1 MSLRKLLVASVL
13 MAAAGSAAAAPPTL
27 AVNSPTSPVSQ
38 PQGTAAS
45 IVVTFT
51 NSTAPDPTAAGF
63 QFRLAY
69 NNAVIS
75 FPDLSA
81 TNVISS
87 PAGIVCN
94 QFNATTLS
102 CGGFASAGTFPA
114 SVTVTIRPA
123 TAASAGTSPLTM
135 TNFLAFDGDGNP
147 IAGATAGA
155 AGTYTVTGGG
165 GGGTA
170 PTVTYNPTTAAG
182 VTFPAG
188 AAGTATSS
196 ITVTS
201 AGGTAPG
208 TVTVN
213 NCSASAGFT
222 ITNGP
227 INLTGTAGGAQI
239 NSSIALQCTRGGAVQ
254 NGTLSCTETPTPAVA
269 GSPFTR
275 TWNLTCPQAT
285 VANTPPTI
293 TYTPAAGSNINI
305 PSNSSSTIQVG
316 CPTDGAACNG
326 SGSGLDAT
334 ARLENITVAYNGP
347 PFSPTPNDL
356 TCTFVTEAGAAAGA
370 SLDFVPAQADSGDI
384 RCSCTQ
390 VFTAE
395 PYIVSV
401 RERIP
406 ANSMNVTATRTFNVT
421 CGAGLTCGSI
431 TATPAGGNVALNNGG
446 AAVQVSSIAVAN
458 IPAGVTQTVNCALSA
473 INGATFNVTTTP
485 TPMVLSSTTTTG
497 TVSATCNNAS
507 TTTAGTAT
515 LTCTSAGSAPG
526 CPGLTA
532 TYNLSCPPG
541 QAPPPPVELVPVPAL
556 GEQGRILLAALMLA
570 LGLVV
575 VGFRL
580 RG

>member
-1 MSLRKLLVASVL
+1 MRAFAKQYGAALALSLFSAGALAGTYTQSPDPASVAAGASVNVDFL
-13 MAAAGSAAAAPPTL
+13 FAGDGVTEDTQLELNYNTTVFTTVTPTVLVPGSVCAAFTGPGFIRIVPPSGGGVPLTNTATAYCRFAFGAAGGAAAGNYDFTQRSIECTPGMAACTR
-27 AVNSPTSPVSQ
+27 S
-38 PQGTAAS
+38 
-45 IVVTFT
+45 
-51 NSTAPDPTAAGF
+51 
-63 QFRLAY
+63 
-69 NNAVIS
+69 
-75 FPDLSA
+75 
-81 TNVISS
+81 
-87 PAGIVCN
+87 
-94 QFNATTLS
+94 
-102 CGGFASAGTFPA
+102 GTFR
-114 SVTVTIRPA
+114 I
-123 TAASAGTSPLTM
+123 
-135 TNFLAFDGDGNP
+135 
-147 IAGATAGA
+147 
-155 AGTYTVTGGG
+155 TVTGGG

-170 PTVTYNPTTAAG
+170 PTVTYTPAAG
-182 VTFPAG
+182 STINFPAG

-254 NGTLSCTETPTPAVA
+254 NGTLSCTETPTPAVG

-370 SLDFVPAQADSGDI
+370 TLDFVPAQADSGDI

-395 PYIVSV
+395 PYIVTV

-406 ANSMNVTATRTFNVT
+406 ASSGTVTATRTFNVT

-431 TATPAGGNVALNNGG
+431 TATPAGGNVGLNNGG

-526 CPGLTA
+526 CPALSA

>member
-1 MSLRKLLVASVL
+1 MKMVRCAL
-13 MAAAGSAAAAPPTL
+13 AAAGLFLIGTSAAHAAGFT
-27 AVNSPTSPVSQ
+27 A
-38 PQGTAAS
+38 GTASGNAGTSVS
-45 IVVTFT
+45 IPVTFT
-51 NSTAPDPTAAGF
+51 GDGATIAAQAQINVAAPLTITGITNNGSGYCALNSGTNVGIVMFAFAPLANQPVCDLTIAIAGGAAAGN
-63 QFRLAY
+63 Y
-69 NNAVIS
+69 PVDIS
-75 FPDLSA
+75 GQLCS
-81 TNVISS
+81 VS
-87 PAGIVCN
+87 
-94 QFNATTLS
+94 
-102 CGGFASAGTFPA
+102 GG
-114 SVTVTIRPA
+114 
-123 TAASAGTSPLTM
+123 
-135 TNFLAFDGDGNP
+135 
-147 IAGATAGA
+147 GA
-155 AGTYTVTGGG
+155 APTCTATDGTVTVTGGG

-170 PTVTYNPTTAAG
+170 PTVTYTPNPGTTIN
-182 VTFPAG
+182 FPAG
-188 AAGTATSS
+188 AAGNATSS

-213 NCSASAGFT
+213 NCTATAGFT
-222 ITNGP
+222 VTNAP

-239 NSSIALQCTRGGAVQ
+239 NSSINLQCTRGGAVQ
-254 NGTLSCTETPTPAVA
+254 NGTLTCTETPTPGAAVNRQW
-269 GSPFTR
+269 P
-275 TWNLTCPQAT
+275 LVCPQAT

-305 PSNSSSTIQVG
+305 PSNSATTIQVG
-316 CPTDGAACNG
+316 CPTDPNACNG

-334 ARLENITVAYNGP
+334 SRLVSITTTYAGP

-356 TCTFVTEAGAAAGA
+356 SCTFVNEAGTTVAAP
-370 SLDFVPAQADSGDI
+370 LDFVAGQADSGDI
-384 RCSCTQ
+384 RCACAQ

-395 PYIVSV
+395 PYTVTV
-401 RERIP
+401 AERIP
-406 ANSMNVTATRTFNVT
+406 ASAGANTATRTFNVT

-446 AAVQVSSIAVAN
+446 AAVQVSSIAVAG

-485 TPMVLSSTTTTG
+485 TPMVLSSTTTSG
-497 TVSATCNNAS
+497 TVNATCNNAS

-515 LTCTSAGSAPG
+515 LTCTSVGSAPG
-526 CPGLTA
+526 CPALTA